1 MRHIRE
7 YDGLRGV
14 MAIWVLLGHFTS
26 SIFLSI
32 PHIPANLSNR
42 QAVDVFII
50 LSGFAIAVLIDRPHE
65 PYGIYIARRALRIF
79 PVYWVYLSASVA
91 ITLLLPFV
99 WQDAPAGAMKEARS
113 HILASSISY
122 FWPNIATHIPALH
135 SLIPDRIIPQ
145 GEYAFLGQ
153 AWSISL
159 EWQFYLI
166 APFVI
171 PALLAARRS
180 WSMALGLLAVFL
192 VLAFIGRAMPMGF
205 VGRYAIFFAI
215 GIATHHLLNW
225 QKTRSIQ
232 ISTIATIAIFVIG
245 ALVLLRVPSVLPIS
259 IWVAVSACV
268 LAHINAYKSRLSQL
282 LTSRVALWIGERS
295 YSVYLAHMIPL
306 TIGMNALEKAGIEEP
321 ITHAVSL
328 LIITVLGTVALA
340 YLSFRWIEQ
349 PFQRLGKQLSTRA
362 QQAPA

>member
-1 MRHIRE
+1 
-7 YDGLRGV
+7 

-50 LSGFAIAVLIDRPHE
+50 LSGFAIAVLIDRSHE

-225 QKTRSIQ
+225 QQTRSIQ
-232 ISTIATIAIFVIG
+232 TSTIATIAIFVIG

-328 LIITVLGTVALA
+328 LIITVLGTAALA